1 MHQQGD
7 ADFCTK
13 ARKRLRKNYPTF
25 DFEMERMI
33 RLLDIQFCPKE
44 SAEPVSSKLKHITT
58 NELYS
63 VWKINVAVS
72 GLRPGQWPRF
82 WFGVVD
88 DHELIVPL
96 DIAMH
101 KDYGTHE
108 NGIEA
113 AALKTME
120 RFMSTGVVEGT
131 D

>member
-1 MHQQGD
+1 
-7 ADFCTK
+7 
-13 ARKRLRKNYPTF
+13 
-25 DFEMERMI
+25 MERMI
-33 RLLDIQFCPKE
+33 RLIDTQFCPR
-44 SAEPVSSKLKHITT
+44 EPANPISSKLKRITT
-58 NELYS
+58 NPHYS

-88 DHELIVPL
+88 DRELIVPL

-101 KDYGTHE
+101 KDYGPHE

-113 AALKTME
+113 AALKVME
-120 RFMSTGVVEGT
+120 RFMSTAVVECT

>member
-1 MHQQGD
+1 MHQKDD
-7 ADFCTK
+7 ANFCKK
-13 ARKRLRKNYPTF
+13 ARKKLRKSYPTF

-44 SAEPVSSKLKHITT
+44 SADPLSRKLKLITT
-58 NELYS
+58 NDHYS

-82 WFGVVD
+82 WFGVVVE
-88 DHELIVPL
+88 HELIVPL

-101 KDYGTHE
+101 KEYGPHE
-108 NGIEA
+108 NGIED

-120 RFMSTGVVEGT
+120 RFMSTGIVEGT